1 MTIGSE
7 DEDRHQAGAETLW
20 GESWYF
26 DFADAESSIGGYVRL
41 GLYPN
46 LGVAWYWA
54 YLVRPGQALIA
65 VRDHEVELPRGKA
78 LEVRGEGLWSAL
90 TCEETNTH
98 WTVGLEAFAVA
109 LEHPADAYR
118 GERGDRVALGFDLEW
133 EASGP
138 VFRYSVLTRYE
149 QPCQVHG
156 DILLDDSRF
165 SFAGPG
171 QRDHSWGV
179 RDWWALPW
187 CWTAG
192 QLVDGTPFH
201 GVTAPGFSTG
211 YVGQDEV
218 SSVSAE
224 TTLGEEGLPSSARLA
239 VGDLS
244 LTVAPAGHAPVL
256 LEAPDGR
263 RSLFPRALCRF
274 TAGDGRTGV
283 GWTEWLQPPG

>member
-1 MTIGSE
+1 MIIRPE
-7 DEDRHQAGAETLW
+7 DEGRHAAGTEPLW

-26 DFADAESSIGGYVRL
+26 DFAAPDASIGGYVRL

-54 YLVRPGQALIA
+54 YLVQPGQALVA
-65 VRDHEVELPRGKA
+65 VRDHEIELPRGKG

-90 TCEETNTH
+90 TCEEPNSH
-98 WTVGLEAFAVA
+98 WSIGLEAFAVA
-109 LEHPADAYR
+109 LEDPADAYR
-118 GERGDRVALGFDLEW
+118 DERGERVALGLDLEW
-133 EASGP
+133 ETSGP
-138 VFRYSVLTRYE
+138 LFPYSVLTRYE
-149 QPCQVHG
+149 QPCNVHG
-156 DILLDDSRF
+156 EILLDDGRV

-179 RDWWALPW
+179 RDWWVLPW

-211 YVGQDEV
+211 YVGQAEV
-218 SSVSAE
+218 TSVSVE
-224 TTLGEEGLPSSARLA
+224 TTLGPDGLPSAAVLA
-239 VGDLS
+239 VGDLA
-244 LTVAPAGHAPVL
+244 LTVAPAGHAPVM

-263 RSLFPRALCRF
+263 RSRFPRSLCQF
-274 TAGDGRTGV
+274 IAEDGRTGV
-283 GWTEWLQPPG
+283 GWTEWLQPPR